1 MEIDQFQM
9 NREIQKCAR
18 DEFRGST
25 DLAQLKIDGFGTTE
39 KSEAERK
46 EVWRATNFRGSHE
59 RGDSGWIFNL

>member
-25 DLAQLKIDGFGTTE
+25 DLAQLKKAKQRERKYGERQISGVAMREVIPDGFLICSCVMVG
-39 KSEAERK
+39 
-46 EVWRATNFRGSHE
+46 
-59 RGDSGWIFNL
+59 